1 MKKAITAAIAIAAA
15 AAAFFLY
22 QSLQQPDVTMNKA
35 GEKLAEQYGGTVK
48 KAEQA
53 DGEFRYTIEVPD
65 EGQYSMTVDSETGEL
80 VAMTRLETVE
90 NETNVQEEKTEKGA
104 RQLTTEEA
112 GEIALKKVPG
122 TVDDIEQGDGEEA
135 GSYLVDIDAQNGE
148 EVTVRINAISGE
160 VLSIS
165 WDD

>member
-1 MKKAITAAIAIAAA
+1 MKKVITAAIAIAAA
-15 AAAFFLY
+15 AVFFLY
-22 QSLQQPDVTMNKA
+22 QSLQQPDVTMNEA

-48 KAEQA
+48 KAGQA
-53 DGEFRYTIEVPD
+53 DGEFHYTIEVPD

-80 VAMTRLETVE
+80 MAMTRLETVE
-90 NETNVQEEKTEKGA
+90 NDSAAQEEKTEKGA

-148 EVTVRINAISGE
+148 EATVRINAISGE